1 VQVLYQIDLR
11 HIAPVEAIG
20 NYYET
25 LYSEEAEEQP
35 ERDAFMEELVEGTL
49 ARLADIDERIGR
61 FSDKWRVERMPAVD
75 RNILRLAVFELLQ
88 KSLPAAV
95 VIDEAISL
103 AKRFSADESV
113 GFMNGVLDSIHKDII
128 GSEA

>member
-11 HIAPVEAIG
+11 HIAPLEAIG

-35 ERDAFMEELVEGTL
+35 EHDSFMEELVEGTL